1 MVNYEIQIDSVFFC
15 KFFHCN
21 FNAIWRIVAGELPLQ
36 SPVIFPGKY
45 DQSDGFW
52 SKVGNSDL
60 QNKIPS
66 GYLT

>member
-1 MVNYEIQIDSVFFC
+1 MQF
-15 KFFHCN
+15 
-21 FNAIWRIVAGELPLQ
+21 GELWRVNSLYKAEKFTFFSMEIPGY
-36 SPVIFPGKY
+36 FPRKMINPMVY
-45 DQSDGFW
+45 FW